1 MVLYL
6 DQRGVGQEGS
16 VIDHE
21 RASTVE
27 YVGIGDVADALGVC
41 PQTVRNLEAAGIV
54 PQAARLGLR
63 RLRVWPAADVN
74 IIRECVATRRAAGRQ
89 QGDRASVA

>member
-1 MVLYL
+1 M
-6 DQRGVGQEGS
+6 
-16 VIDHE
+16 IDHE

-74 IIRECVATRRAAGRQ
+74 IIRECVATKRAAGRQ
-89 QGDRASVA
+89 QGDRVPAA